1 MILVYAVTGFII
13 LPCVLVHI
21 GHYILSLLR
30 VDCHACQIDILRPSG
45 VRSSVILPHSCL
57 IYRLRGSFTSIH
69 VSRRRPVKNLP
80 QVVERH
86 AQVVSKQVGADE
98 RKPARLLRI
107 VAEDTRDVRDRA
119 VGGKR

>member
-1 MILVYAVTGFII
+1 MILVYAVTGFIVAPFVFI
-13 LPCVLVHI
+13 RI
-21 GHYILSLLR
+21 GRYVVFLLR
-30 VDCHACQIDILRPSG
+30 VGCHACQIDALYVPG
-45 VRSSVILPHSCL
+45 TRSSVILPHSCL
-57 IYRLRGSFTSIH
+57 LYRLRGSFTSTY

-86 AQVVSKQVGADE
+86 AQVVSKQAGTYE